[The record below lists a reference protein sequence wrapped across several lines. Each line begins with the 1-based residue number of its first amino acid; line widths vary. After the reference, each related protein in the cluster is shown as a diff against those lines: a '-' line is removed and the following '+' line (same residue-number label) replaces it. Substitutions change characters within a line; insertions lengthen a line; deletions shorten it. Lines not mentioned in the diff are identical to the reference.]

1 MSMEK
6 KMCPACG
13 EPVEAGWKI
22 CPACETPLAGP
33 ACPGCGRA
41 VKENWKRCPE
51 CEVRLICPVCGK
63 RLTRADDRCEDC
75 AARGAESPQ
84 APEPGAIV
92 IEPVTGM
99 EFVYVPAGKF
109 LMGDTFG
116 EGIENEQPV
125 HRVRMSGFFLG
136 RTPATQEQWQRLMK
150 DNPSG
155 FQSGSNPVENVVL
168 DDVHAFIEALSAPVK
183 GSQFLLP
190 TEAQWEYAA
199 RSGGREELY
208 AGGDS
213 IDALAWYGENSGLR
227 PRPVGGRKPNGLG
240 LYDMSGNVWEWCRDG
255 FVEDA
260 YEIHTETDPVIPDT
274 DGLRVIRGGSWNLDA
289 WSARCARRF
298 SFRTEDHGPGLGF
311 RLVMVQDAKE

>member
-1 MSMEK
+1 MSIEK

-51 CEVRLICPVCGK
+51 CEVRLLCPACGR
-63 RLTRADDRCEDC
+63 RLLEKGGRCPNCGDGS
-75 AARGAESPQ
+75 AGNARSPV
-84 APEPGAIV
+84 AGAIV
-92 IEPVTGM
+92 IEPVTGL
-99 EFVYVPAGKF
+99 EFVYVPAGEF
-109 LMGDTFG
+109 LMGDTLG

-125 HRVRMSGFFLG
+125 HRVRVSAFFLG
-136 RTPATQEQWQRLMK
+136 RTPVTQEQWQRIMK

-155 FQSGSNPVENVVL
+155 FHDAGNPVENVTL
-168 DDVHAFIEALSAPVK
+168 ADTRAFIEALSGASQ
-183 GSQFLLP
+183 GRQFLLP
-190 TEAQWEYAA
+190 TEAQWEFAA
-199 RSGGREELY
+199 RSGGKEELY
-208 AGGDS
+208 AGGDNLN
-213 IDALAWYGENSGLR
+213 ALGWCGENSGGR

-240 LYDMSGNVWEWCRDG
+240 LFDMSGNVWEWCRDG

-260 YEIHTETDPVIPDT
+260 YEIHAEVDPVIPDT
-274 DGLRVIRGGSWNLDA
+274 DGLRVIRGGSWNLDP

-298 SFRTEDHGPGLGF
+298 SLRAEDRGPGLGF
-311 RLVMVQDAKE
+311 RLVMVQDVTE